1 MIYRGGV
8 GQFSWA
14 LHRLSGLGVFAFLF
28 IHILDTFLIIL
39 GPELYNKVMFFYR
52 QPLFKV
58 MEVGL
63 VACVLYHSLNGVR
76 ITILDIFTRLMRF
89 QRAFFYVQ
97 MAIFTALMVP
107 VAIIMLSRLSG
118 AN

>member
-1 MIYRGGV
+1 MIYRGGT

-14 LHRLSGLGVFAFLF
+14 LHRLTGLGVLAFLF

-39 GPELYNKVMFFYR
+39 GPGLYNKVMFFYR

-76 ITILDIFTRLMRF
+76 ITILDVFERLMRF
-89 QRAFFYVQ
+89 QRALFYVQ
-97 MAIFTALMVP
+97 MLAFTALMIP
-107 VAIIMLSRLSG
+107 VALIMLSHLVG
-118 AN
+118 GN